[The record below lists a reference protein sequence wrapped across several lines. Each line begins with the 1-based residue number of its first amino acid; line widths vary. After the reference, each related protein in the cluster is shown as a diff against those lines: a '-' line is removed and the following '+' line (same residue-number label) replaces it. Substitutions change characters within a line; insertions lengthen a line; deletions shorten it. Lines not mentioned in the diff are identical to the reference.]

1 MELRFKSEAF
11 HNGKNKPDNMT
22 WQIYLNPKLS
32 RKLCANLEPELS
44 QSNLEIS
51 KTGSLKSSSTTQIFD
66 SKVHVQQKVLSVIHL
81 CMFSFHLCIS
91 IGFDLL
97 SLLHEIIMGISLSL
111 NLSIFVKKNLYSFFT
126 YILSYHLK
134 FQQNVI

>member
-66 SKVHVQQKVLSVIHL
+66 SKVHVQQKTGKMRRIWMVSREEGRYNRDKTEALDENMDQVT
-81 CMFSFHLCIS
+81 
-91 IGFDLL
+91 
-97 SLLHEIIMGISLSL
+97 EVEAEQV
-111 NLSIFVKKNLYSFFT
+111 N
-126 YILSYHLK
+126 
-134 FQQNVI
+134 